1 MNNKL
6 ILGLGAIAAAAFYY
20 FTGKKE
26 AIENIQVRP
35 LDIAINSQKTNF
47 RQLVFNLKLKIANPG
62 NFKVNINNINL
73 DVIINGRKISE
84 FEKTGLTSIEPK
96 NAKTLIIEIVVNNL
110 AVVDVVLNAI
120 ADGSD
125 INIHLLGN
133 VGTDLG
139 TAIIDFKKK
148 IDV

>member
-6 ILGLGAIAAAAFYY
+6 ILGLGAMAAAAIY
-20 FTGKKE
+20 FFKGKKE
-26 AIENIQVRP
+26 ALENIQVRP
-35 LDIAINSQKTNF
+35 LDIAINSQKTNI
-47 RQLVFNLKLKIANPG
+47 RQLVFNLKLKIANPS
-62 NFKVNINNINL
+62 NFAVNINNINL
-73 DVIINGRKISE
+73 DVIINNKKISE
-84 FEKTGLTSIEPK
+84 FEKSGSTSIEPK
-96 NAKTLIIEIVVNNL
+96 NAKTFNIEIVVNNL
-110 AVVDVVLNAI
+110 AVVDVILNTI

-133 VGTDLG
+133 VRTDLG